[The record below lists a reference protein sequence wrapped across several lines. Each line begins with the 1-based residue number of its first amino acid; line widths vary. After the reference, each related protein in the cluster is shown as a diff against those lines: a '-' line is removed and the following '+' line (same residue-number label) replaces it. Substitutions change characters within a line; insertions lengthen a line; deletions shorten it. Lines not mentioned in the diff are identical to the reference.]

1 MTVRVLTDSGADL
14 PPEVVEA
21 LSISVVPL
29 VVLFGDEVFRDG
41 IDLTTDQFFERL
53 VTSSVHPSTSQPSVG
68 AFQEAFEGLA
78 GETDAIV
85 SVHVGAKFSGTVA
98 AAMLARDCL
107 TKRCR
112 IEVVDSQGASLGL
125 GFAVLA
131 AARAAKAGASV
142 EEVVAA
148 AESVVRRQHTLAML
162 DTLEYA
168 RRGGRLSRVEAL
180 LGNLLHVKPILS
192 VKEEIHA
199 LGRARTRAAGLKR
212 MFDLAM
218 AYPDIVEVGVMHAT
232 SPEDAEMLAGWVRER
247 LPGRS
252 GPHRPPRA
260 GAGRSRRP
268 GHHGHDSRRGRED
281 GNLNPPEAQLR
292 NILELERR
300 KGYADTA
307 VMGGLDRYLKNLIQ
321 RDNLGPR
328 SPITESIMALPSHG
342 YASLSRERAAALA
355 GDDAPAAERVA
366 GTPGAGADGAESPG
380 GAPPSRSDSPR
391 SPPSSPAEPASALER
406 PVTALRGVSTAL
418 AAKLARLGVATV
430 QDLLFFFP
438 RRYNDFASIR
448 PIAELI
454 VGEEQTVIGT
464 VWSAQDTPIGRRL
477 RGTEALIGDETGMM
491 RVVWFNQP
499 YIAQQ
504 LRTNERVVLAGKVTL
519 YKGQKTLDNPEY
531 EPLESEELLH
541 TGRLVP
547 VYHTTSGLAGRT
559 VRRLAKQA
567 LDAYAAALP
576 ELLPPDLLS
585 RNRMLP
591 RATALRQMHF
601 PDGWDDLKAARRR
614 LAFDEL
620 LLIQTGVLQRKR
632 EWQERGLAQPLRLPE
647 ELRRGYVESLP
658 FALTGAQQRAMAQ
671 TLADVARERPMSRLL
686 QGDVGS
692 GKTVVAAAALL
703 AATASGAQ
711 GAMMAPT
718 EILAEQHFHTLCQ
731 VFGCS
736 ERTISVATVRPDYL
750 MRPLTIALLTG
761 STPAAVKRELREQI
775 AAGEVDIVVGT
786 HAVIQEGVSFHRLGL
801 AVVDEQHRFGVM
813 QRAALREK
821 GRNPHVLVM
830 TATPIPRTLTLTV
843 YGDLDVSV
851 IDEMPPGR
859 KPVETRWVPPDE
871 RDEAYEF
878 VREQVQQGYQAFVI
892 CPLIEESETLAT
904 RAATQ
909 EFERLS
915 SEVFPEA
922 RLGLLHGR
930 LRRAEEGQ
938 RHARLPR
945 PPAGHTRVHRGRR
958 GRRRHP
964 ERDGDDGRGGGA
976 LRAGAAA
983 PVPRSRR
990 PQRHSELLPAALR

>member
-1 MTVRVLTDSGADL
+1 
-14 PPEVVEA
+14 
-21 LSISVVPL
+21 
-29 VVLFGDEVFRDG
+29 
-41 IDLTTDQFFERL
+41 
-53 VTSSVHPSTSQPSVG
+53 
-68 AFQEAFEGLA
+68 
-78 GETDAIV
+78 
-85 SVHVGAKFSGTVA
+85 
-98 AAMLARDCL
+98 
-107 TKRCR
+107 
-112 IEVVDSQGASLGL
+112 
-125 GFAVLA
+125 
-131 AARAAKAGASV
+131 
-142 EEVVAA
+142 
-148 AESVVRRQHTLAML
+148 
-162 DTLEYA
+162 
-168 RRGGRLSRVEAL
+168 
-180 LGNLLHVKPILS
+180 
-192 VKEEIHA
+192 
-199 LGRARTRAAGLKR
+199 
-212 MFDLAM
+212 
-218 AYPDIVEVGVMHAT
+218 
-232 SPEDAEMLAGWVRER
+232 
-247 LPGRS
+247 
-252 GPHRPPRA
+252 
-260 GAGRSRRP
+260 
-268 GHHGHDSRRGRED
+268 
-281 GNLNPPEAQLR
+281 LNPSEAQLR
-292 NILELERR
+292 KILELERR

-321 RDNLGPR
+321 RNNLGPR
-328 SPITESIMALPSHG
+328 SPITESIMVLPTHG
-342 YASLSRERAAALA
+342 YASLSREERQRWLA
-355 GDDAPAAERVA
+355 RTLQLLSGATERPV
-366 GTPGAGADGAESPG
+366 
-380 GAPPSRSDSPR
+380 APPTVQRARAVATKPKR
-391 SPPSSPAEPASALER
+391 QVAKPPAVAPEPAPALER
-406 PVTALRGVSTAL
+406 PVTALKGVSTAL

-430 QDLLFFFP
+430 QDMLFFFP

-464 VWSAQDTPIGRRL
+464 VWSAKDTPIGRRL
-477 RGTEALIGDETGMM
+477 RGTEALVGDETGVM
-491 RVVWFNQP
+491 RAVWFNQP

-519 YKGQKTLDNPEY
+519 YKGQKTLENPEY

-547 VYHTTSGLAGRT
+547 VYHSTSGLAGRT

-567 LDAYAAALP
+567 IDAYAGALP

-591 RATALRQMHF
+591 RTTALRQMHF

-620 LLIQTGVLQRKR
+620 LLIQVGVLERKR
-632 EWQERGLAQPLRLPE
+632 EWQERGLAQPLHLPE
-647 ELRRGYVESLP
+647 EMRRGYVESLP
-658 FALTGAQQRAMAQ
+658 FTLTGAQQRAMAQ

-736 ERTISVATVRPDYL
+736 ERTTSIATVRPDYL
-750 MRPLTIALLTG
+750 KKPLMIALLTG
-761 STPAAVKRELREQI
+761 SVSASVKRELREQI
-775 AAGEVDIVVGT
+775 AAGDIDIVVGT
-786 HAVIQEGVSFHRLGL
+786 HAVIQEGVIFHRLGL

-871 RDEAYEF
+871 RDGAYEF
-878 VREQVQQGYQAFVI
+878 VRGQVQQGYQAFVI

-930 LRRAEEGQ
+930 LAAKKKESVMRDFRDRRLDILVSTVVVEVGVDIPNATVMMVEGAERFGLAQLHQLRGRVGRSDIQSYCLLLSDSPAPDARERLQIVERTQDGFALAEADLRLRGPGEFFGTRQ
-938 RHARLPR
+938 SGLPDLKVARLSDVPLIELAR
-945 PPAGHTRVHRGRR
+945 TEAARLLDS
-958 GRRRHP
+958 
-964 ERDGDDGRGGGA
+964 DGDLARPEHA
-976 LRAGAAA
+976 QLKEE
-983 PVPRSRR
+983 VSRLWER
-990 PQRHSELLPAALR
+990 VTAEAH

>member
-1 MTVRVLTDSGADL
+1 M
-14 PPEVVEA
+14 
-21 LSISVVPL
+21 
-29 VVLFGDEVFRDG
+29 
-41 IDLTTDQFFERL
+41 
-53 VTSSVHPSTSQPSVG
+53 
-68 AFQEAFEGLA
+68 
-78 GETDAIV
+78 
-85 SVHVGAKFSGTVA
+85 
-98 AAMLARDCL
+98 
-107 TKRCR
+107 
-112 IEVVDSQGASLGL
+112 
-125 GFAVLA
+125 
-131 AARAAKAGASV
+131 
-142 EEVVAA
+142 
-148 AESVVRRQHTLAML
+148 
-162 DTLEYA
+162 
-168 RRGGRLSRVEAL
+168 
-180 LGNLLHVKPILS
+180 
-192 VKEEIHA
+192 
-199 LGRARTRAAGLKR
+199 
-212 MFDLAM
+212 
-218 AYPDIVEVGVMHAT
+218 
-232 SPEDAEMLAGWVRER
+232 
-247 LPGRS
+247 
-252 GPHRPPRA
+252 
-260 GAGRSRRP
+260 
-268 GHHGHDSRRGRED
+268 
-281 GNLNPPEAQLR
+281 NPPEAQLR
-292 NILELERR
+292 KILELERR

-307 VMGGLDRYLKNLIQ
+307 VVGGLDRYLKNLIQ

-328 SPITESIMALPSHG
+328 SPVTESIMVLPTHG
-342 YASLSRERAAALA
+342 YASLPREERQRWLARTLQLLGGAVERPAAASTVQRA
-355 GDDAPAAERVA
+355 RTATARPKRQPARPAVVAP
-366 GTPGAGADGAESPG
+366 
-380 GAPPSRSDSPR
+380 
-391 SPPSSPAEPASALER
+391 EPTSAFER
-406 PVTALRGVSTAL
+406 PVTALKGVSTAL
-418 AAKLARLGVATV
+418 AAKLARLDVATV
-430 QDLLFFFP
+430 QDMLFFFP

-448 PIAELI
+448 PIADLI
-454 VGEEQTVIGT
+454 VGEEQTVIGA

-477 RGTEALIGDETGMM
+477 RGTEALVGDETGMM

-504 LRTNERVVLAGKVTL
+504 LRTNERIVLAGRVTL
-519 YKGQKTLDNPEY
+519 YKGQKTLENPEY

-567 LDAYAAALP
+567 LDAYAGALP

-591 RATALRQMHF
+591 RTTALRQMHF

-620 LLIQTGVLQRKR
+620 LLIQVGVLERKR

-647 ELRRGYVESLP
+647 EMRRGYVESLP

-718 EILAEQHFHTLCQ
+718 EILAEQHFHTLCR

-750 MRPLTIALLTG
+750 SKPLTIALLTG
-761 STPAAVKRELREQI
+761 SVPAPVKRELREQI
-775 AAGEVDIVVGT
+775 AAGDIDIVVGT

-871 RDEAYEF
+871 RDAAYEF
-878 VREQVQQGYQAFVI
+878 VRAQVQQGYQAFVI

-915 SEVFPEA
+915 SEIFPEA

-930 LRRAEEGQ
+930 LGAQKKESVMRDFRDRRLDILVSTAVVEVGVDIPNATVMMVEGAERFGLAQ
-938 RHARLPR
+938 LHQL
-945 PPAGHTRVHRGRR
+945 RGRVGRSDIQSYCLLLSDSPAPDARERLQIVERTQDGFALAEQDLRLR
-958 GRRRHP
+958 GPGEFFGTRQSGLPDLKVAQLSDVPLIELARTEASRLLDSDADLARP
-964 ERDGDDGRGGGA
+964 EHA
-976 LRAGAAA
+976 QLKEE
-983 PVPRSRR
+983 VSRLWER
-990 PQRHSELLPAALR
+990 VTAEAH

>member
-1 MTVRVLTDSGADL
+1 
-14 PPEVVEA
+14 
-21 LSISVVPL
+21 
-29 VVLFGDEVFRDG
+29 
-41 IDLTTDQFFERL
+41 
-53 VTSSVHPSTSQPSVG
+53 
-68 AFQEAFEGLA
+68 
-78 GETDAIV
+78 
-85 SVHVGAKFSGTVA
+85 
-98 AAMLARDCL
+98 
-107 TKRCR
+107 
-112 IEVVDSQGASLGL
+112 
-125 GFAVLA
+125 
-131 AARAAKAGASV
+131 
-142 EEVVAA
+142 
-148 AESVVRRQHTLAML
+148 
-162 DTLEYA
+162 
-168 RRGGRLSRVEAL
+168 
-180 LGNLLHVKPILS
+180 
-192 VKEEIHA
+192 
-199 LGRARTRAAGLKR
+199 
-212 MFDLAM
+212 
-218 AYPDIVEVGVMHAT
+218 
-232 SPEDAEMLAGWVRER
+232 
-247 LPGRS
+247 
-252 GPHRPPRA
+252 
-260 GAGRSRRP
+260 
-268 GHHGHDSRRGRED
+268 
-281 GNLNPPEAQLR
+281 LNPPEAQLR
-292 NILELERR
+292 KILELERR

-307 VMGGLDRYLKNLIQ
+307 VVGGLDRYLKNLIQ

-328 SPITESIMALPSHG
+328 SPIMESIMALPTHG
-342 YASLSRERAAALA
+342 YASLSRDQRQSWLL
-355 GDDAPAAERVA
+355 R
-366 GTPGAGADGAESPG
+366 TIQLLDGAVQRPVT
-380 GAPPSRSDSPR
+380 APTVQKARASTAAKPKRQPVPVAAPDSP
-391 SPPSSPAEPASALER
+391 SALER

-418 AAKLARLGVATV
+418 AAKLARLEVTTI
-430 QDLLFFFP
+430 QDMLFFFP

-464 VWSAQDTPIGRRL
+464 VWSANETSMGRRL
-477 RGTEALIGDETGMM
+477 RGTEALIGDETGVM

-499 YIAQQ
+499 YVAQQ

-567 LDAYAAALP
+567 LDNYAGALP
-576 ELLPPDLLS
+576 ELLPQDLLS
-585 RNRMLP
+585 RNRMLSRP
-591 RATALRQMHF
+591 AALRQMHF
-601 PDGWDDLKAARRR
+601 PDSWDDLKEARRR

-620 LLIQTGVLQRKR
+620 LLIQVGVLQRKR
-632 EWQERGLAQPLRLPE
+632 EWQERGRAQPLRLPE
-647 ELRRGYVESLP
+647 EMRRGYVESLP
-658 FALTGAQQRAMAQ
+658 FALTGAQQRAMSQ

-718 EILAEQHFHTLCQ
+718 EILAEQHFHTLCR
-731 VFGCS
+731 VFSCS
-736 ERTISVATVRPDYL
+736 ERTVSIATVRPSYL
-750 MRPLTIALLTG
+750 SKPLTIALLTG
-761 STPAAVKRELREQI
+761 SMAASVKRKLREQI

-786 HAVIQEGVSFHRLGL
+786 HAVIQEGVDFRRLGL

-859 KPVETRWVPPDE
+859 KPVETRWVPPDG
-871 RDEAYEF
+871 RDDAYEF
-878 VREQVQQGYQAFVI
+878 VRGQVQQGYQAFVI

-904 RAATQ
+904 RAVTQ

-930 LRRAEEGQ
+930 LAAPKKESVMRYFRDRLLDILVSTIVVEVGVDIPNATVMMVEGAERFGLAQLHQLRGRVGRSDVQSYCLLLSDSPAPDARERLRIVEQTQDGFALAEADLRLRGPGEFFGTRQ
-938 RHARLPR
+938 SGLPDLKVARLSDVPLIELARTEAARLLEADADLSR
-945 PPAGHTRVHRGRR
+945 PEHAQLREEVSSLWERVTAEAH
-958 GRRRHP
+958 
-964 ERDGDDGRGGGA
+964 
-976 LRAGAAA
+976 
-983 PVPRSRR
+983 
-990 PQRHSELLPAALR
+990 